1 LSLSRSFEVA
11 RVGLSERLR
20 AQPYDRPGG
29 SSLGAFLLTS
39 GGTPNITIYDAHNSQ
54 RLPGTPVQSAATPA
68 STDPAVIEAY
78 EYMGDS
84 YDFYW
89 QVFERDSLDGAGL
102 ALNGSVHFDNSYD
115 NAYWDGQR
123 MVYGDGDGQQF
134 GRFTQCVD
142 VIGHEL
148 THGVTQNESGL
159 IYWAQTGALNES
171 ISDVF
176 GSLIKQY
183 FHKQTVD
190 QADWLIGTDIAQ
202 GTSLF
207 LPGVDGTAIRSLSAP
222 GTAYDDPVLGKDPQ
236 PSTMTG
242 YVYTLQDNAGVHINS
257 GIPNHAFYLAATNLG
272 GYAWESAGAIWYA
285 AATSPLLRSTARFDT
300 FARLT
305 LVAAQQLY
313 GGPNAAEVEVVR
325 EAWANVGIRV

>member
-1 LSLSRSFEVA
+1 M
-11 RVGLSERLR
+11 SERLR
-20 AQPYDRPGG
+20 LQPFGRLGG
-29 SSLGAFLLTS
+29 AGLGPYTLTS
-39 GGTPNITIYDAHNSQ
+39 GGTPNITIYDAHNGQ
-54 RLPGTPVQSAATPA
+54 RLPGTPAQSAPTQVSA
-68 STDPAVIEAY
+68 DPEVNEAY
-78 EYMGDS
+78 SYMGDA

-89 QVFERDSLDGAGL
+89 QVFARDSLDGAGL
-102 ALNGSVHFDNSYD
+102 ALNGSVHFENSYD

-134 GRFTQCVD
+134 GRFTQCID

-148 THGVTQNESGL
+148 THGVTQYESGL
-159 IYWAQTGALNES
+159 AYWAQTGALNES

-176 GSLIKQY
+176 GSLVKQY

-207 LPGVDGTAIRSLSAP
+207 LPSVHGTAIRSMSAP

-236 PSTMTG
+236 PGTMSG
-242 YVYTLQDNAGVHINS
+242 YVHTLQDNAGVHINS

-272 GYAWESAGAIWYA
+272 GYAWETAGAIWYA
-285 AATSPLLRSTARFDT
+285 ACTSPLLSSTARFVT

-305 LVAAQQLY
+305 LVAAQQLF
-313 GGPNAAEVEVVR
+313 GGPGAPEVEVVR
-325 EAWANVGIRV
+325 EAWVNVGISP